1 MRDSLFAFVVN
12 AVWQSTLIASLGLAS
27 ARLLRGAR
35 QRFELLALTLAAAVA
50 APLLTLA
57 PQRAATTVAA
67 IDLAPVQSRGGG
79 VIAFVYLAGLA
90 FFTLRFLMTAL
101 RARRLL
107 VAAIPFRG
115 RMRLSDAIEGPVTIG
130 RTVLLPSRIAADR
143 TLVRAALA
151 HEHAHVRRHDYLL
164 HVALELLALPLY
176 FHPLAALLRRAIA
189 EAREMACDE
198 DAAARRGRKQY
209 AEALVRLACVASCGA
224 VGFSPPA
231 LRISMAE
238 TSIERRVAALLTGGL
253 RGRRSTRILLILPL
267 IVAAACTRFSAAPA
281 NLCGRWALVAEASNV
296 RYDAFTQTIEQG
308 PAQVAVRQQRTA
320 RGRTRVTAWKVITDG
335 LVRPID
341 GVPNA
346 RGSAIWKDGKLHLQ
360 LAGPGAHRETGTAFI
375 RDGRL
380 VCDVRTESSSLHAE
394 FRRIDP

>member
-1 MRDSLFAFVVN
+1 MRDALFAFVVN
-12 AVWQSTLIASLGLAS
+12 AVWQSTLIAALGLAT
-27 ARLLRGAR
+27 ARLLPGAR

-57 PQRAATTVAA
+57 PQAAPAGV
-67 IDLAPVQSRGGG
+67 IDLAPVQSQGGG
-79 VIAFVYLAGLA
+79 TIAFAYLAGLA
-90 FFTLRFLMTAL
+90 FFTLRFLAKAL

-107 VAAIPFRG
+107 AAAIPFRG
-115 RMRLSDAIEGPVTIG
+115 RMRLSSAIEGPVTIG

-143 TLVRAALA
+143 TLLRAALA
-151 HEHAHVRRHDYLL
+151 HEHAHVRRNDYLL

-198 DAAARRGRKQY
+198 AAAARRGRKAY
-209 AEALVRLACVASCGA
+209 AEALVRLACGA

-238 TSIERRVAALLTGGL
+238 TSIERRVAALLTGDGGL
-253 RGRRSTRILLILPL
+253 KARRHTRTVLILPL
-267 IVAAACTRFSAAPA
+267 IVGAACTRFNAAPA
-281 NLCGRWALVAEASNV
+281 TLCGSWALVAEASNIK
-296 RYDAFTQTIEQG
+296 YDAFTTTIEQG
-308 PAQVAVRQQRTA
+308 PTRVAVRQQRTA
-320 RGRTRVTAWKVITDG
+320 RGRTTVVAWKVITDG
-335 LVRPID
+335 VVRPID
-341 GVPNA
+341 GIPNK
-346 RGSAIWKDGKLHLQ
+346 RGSATWKDGKLHLQ
-360 LAGPGAHRETGTAFI
+360 LAGPGAHRETATAFI

-380 VCDVRTESSSLHAE
+380 VCDTETERARYHAE